1 MCPYCYTIIYQGC
14 RHKCGA
20 LSRAKNLL
28 NQTSDLEKERIAD
41 NILKKKLDGEKSQ
54 EGTIIQLRTFGR
66 PRTHTI
72 TKGKIRK
79 RRRITYELVKKAKTS
94 ANMSNRQTTKFLA
107 HMRHGIGRGWI
118 VSHMKK
124 LLTESN
130 KIFDEDFV
138 SESIEMEVNKNELK
152 TGKEKSKELKTSK
165 KNTTVMQPIPAVYVK
180 NLDMFVRKV
189 LKERGNVNLNSMFI
203 KIGVD
208 DGRGKLKISL
218 SLVPKF
224 TSEGDPDG
232 ANKKFLEPFKL
243 TGVKR
248 LMLIACAT
256 AKETSTN
263 LQILFDKTGLLQWDV
278 DYKIV
283 ADLCAINKLI
293 GIGNHKSSYP
303 CYICTW
309 RSSDNSGYTKGASK
323 RTFRTIKG
331 IWFYGVQKI

>member
-20 LSRAKNLL
+20 LSRARNLL

-41 NILKKKLDGEKSQ
+41 SILKKKLEGENNQ
-54 EGTIIQLRTFGR
+54 EGTVIQLRTFGR
-66 PRTHTI
+66 PRTYTI
-72 TKGKIRK
+72 KKGKIRK
-79 RRRITYELVKKAKTS
+79 RRKITYDLVKKAKTA
-94 ANMSNRQTTKFLA
+94 ANMSNRQVTKFLA

-124 LLTESN
+124 SLTEAN

-138 SESIEMEVNKNELK
+138 SESIDMEVNKNELR
-152 TGKEKSKELKTSK
+152 TGKEKDKEAKTSK
-165 KNTTVMQPIPAVYVK
+165 KTTMVMQLIPAVYVK
-180 NLDMFVRKV
+180 DLHVFVEKV
-189 LKERGNVNLNSMFI
+189 LKERGNINLNSMFI

-218 SLVPKF
+218 SLVPKLK
-224 TSEGDPDG
+224 TDGDG
-232 ANKKFLEPFKL
+232 ADKKFLEEFKL

-248 LMLIACAT
+248 LMLIACAS

-263 LQILFDKTGLLQWDV
+263 LRILFDKIGMLEWNV

-293 GIGNHKSSYP
+293 GLGNHKSSYP
-303 CYICTW
+303 CYICMW
-309 RSSDNSGYTKGASK
+309 KS
-323 RTFRTIKG
+323 
-331 IWFYGVQKI
+331 